1 MKRSCSPGLFAALA
15 WAASAAPP
23 VTLQDGPWK
32 VTLDPST
39 LATSAS
45 RHDGRHVTLSRAA
58 ITAGEPA
65 GLRVSAA
72 SAQWRL
78 AKLDIGASLSAEG
91 FRITFHN
98 AEPGFVTWPVLGEE
112 PGLEACVLPRG
123 EGLYVPVRE
132 TRWRNFL
139 LDQSPIDTMEHLSM
153 PVWGLR
159 YPGLTVAYIMEN
171 PFDNQL
177 VWVQHGSELWSNLTH
192 RFERN
197 QPGAQ
202 HSMLVRFGGDSPVET
217 ALLFRQW
224 FSTHYR
230 FTSYQEKIRALPDA
244 EKLLG
249 AAHLYLWGL
258 NSAAG
263 GPVTLIR
270 RLHSAGFDR
279 LWLGADAAE
288 VDYLRAHPEPVKLA
302 REYGYLFAPYDSYHS
317 IHSPSEKDTWGTAQF
332 DQSLYDSGGIV
343 NEDGSKSRG
352 FKGKG
357 LHLSSL
363 AAKPYVA
370 RRVDGILQDAPFN
383 SWFVDCDATGEL
395 FDNYSSDFPQTKQ
408 QDMMARLER
417 LSWIRDRKQMVVGS
431 EEGAWYAAPAIHF
444 AHGMMTPLFG
454 WKDPV
459 LRDAKSKY
467 FLGRYYPPDAPA
479 VFFRT
484 VELPQKY
491 LALYF
496 DPRYRLP
503 LFQVAFHDAVIT
515 TNHWSQPSRKFANA
529 IVTRELLELLYGV
542 PPLYHLNPAQF
553 DSIVPAIKTHYAF
566 FSPLHREIGGLPM
579 TSFEWMTPDR
589 QLQRAVFGGRM
600 EVIANFGDSAA
611 QSGPDRIPARSVLV
625 RRPGAVNAS
634 IYTPTIAGP
643 K

>member
-1 MKRSCSPGLFAALA
+1 VDHTLIESALGGYL
-15 WAASAAPP
+15 APP
-23 VTLQDGPWK
+23 
-32 VTLDPST
+32 
-39 LATSAS
+39 
-45 RHDGRHVTLSRAA
+45 
-58 ITAGEPA
+58 E
-65 GLRVSAA
+65 LR
-72 SAQWRL
+72 
-78 AKLDIGASLSAEG
+78 G
-91 FRITFHN
+91 
-98 AEPGFVTWPVLGEE
+98 
-112 PGLEACVLPRG
+112 
-123 EGLYVPVRE
+123 
-132 TRWRNFL
+132 
-139 LDQSPIDTMEHLSM
+139 
-153 PVWGLR
+153 
-159 YPGLTVAYIMEN
+159 
-171 PFDNQL
+171 
-177 VWVQHGSELWSNLTH
+177 
-192 RFERN
+192 
-197 QPGAQ
+197 
-202 HSMLVRFGGDSPVET
+202 
-217 ALLFRQW
+217 
-224 FSTHYR
+224 
-230 FTSYQEKIRALPDA
+230 
-244 EKLLG
+244 
-249 AAHLYLWGL
+249 
-258 NSAAG
+258 AG
-263 GPVTLIR
+263 GPLTLIR
-270 RLHSAGFDR
+270 RLHAAGFDR

-332 DQSLYDSGGIV
+332 DQALYDSGGIV

-395 FDNYSSDFPQTKQ
+395 FDNYSSDFPQTKA
-408 QDMMARLER
+408 QDMVARLER
-417 LSWIRDRKQMVVGS
+417 LSWLRERKHMVVGS

-459 LRDAKSKY
+459 LRDGKSKY
-467 FLGRYYPPDAPA
+467 FFGKYYPPDAPA
-479 VFFRT
+479 VFFKT
-484 VELPQKY
+484 VELPEKY

-529 IVTRELLELLYGV
+529 IVARELLELLYGV

-579 TSFEWMTPDR
+579 TSFEWMTADR
-589 QLQRAVFGGRM
+589 QLQRAIFGGRV

-611 QSGPDRIPARSVLV
+611 QSGRDRIPARSVLV
-625 RRPGAVNAS
+625 RRTGAVNGS
-634 IYTPTIAGP
+634 LYTPSGKHSESISESR
-643 K
+643 

>member
-1 MKRSCSPGLFAALA
+1 MNLLALWPGLFALTWASS
-15 WAASAAPP
+15 AASP
-23 VTLQDGPWK
+23 VTLQDGAWR

-39 LATSAS
+39 LAASAA
-45 RHDGRHVTLSRAA
+45 RRDGRRITLSRAA

-65 GLRVSAA
+65 ELRRFSATE
-72 SAQWRL
+72 AQWRL

-98 AEPGFVTWPVLGEE
+98 AEPGSVTWPVLGEE

-139 LDQSPIDTMEHLSM
+139 VEESPIDTMEHLSM

-171 PFDNQL
+171 PFDNKL
-177 VWVQHGSELWSNLTH
+177 VWIQHGSELWSNLTH

-217 ALLFRQW
+217 ARLFRQW
-224 FSTHYR
+224 FSTHYH
-230 FTSYQEKIRALPDA
+230 FTSYQEKIRALPDS

-249 AAHLYLWGL
+249 AAHLYLWWL
-258 NSAAG
+258 NSATG
-263 GPVTLIR
+263 GPLTLIR
-270 RLHSAGFDR
+270 RLHAAGFDR

-332 DQSLYDSGGIV
+332 DQALYDSGGIV
-343 NEDGSKSRG
+343 NKDGSESRG

-370 RRVDGILQDAPFN
+370 RRVDAILQDAPFN

-395 FDNYSSDFPQTKQ
+395 FDNYSSDFPQTKE
-408 QDMMARLER
+408 QDMLARLER
-417 LSWIRDRKQMVVGS
+417 LSWIRDRKHMIVGS
-431 EEGAWYAAPAIHF
+431 EEGVWYAAPAIHF

-459 LRDAKSKY
+459 LRDVKSKY

-479 VFFRT
+479 VFFKT
-484 VELPQKY
+484 VELPEKY

-579 TSFEWMTPDR
+579 TSFEWMTADR
-589 QLQRAVFGGRM
+589 QLQRAIFGGTV
-600 EVIANFGDSAA
+600 EVIANFGDSAV
-611 QSGPDRIPARSVLV
+611 QSGRDRIPARSVLV

-634 IYTPTIAGP
+634 VYTPDGRN
-643 K
+643 